1 MKEFGEIIK
10 MNYKIIISTEAEKDT
25 NEAYCYYEKE
35 KSGLGDRFLAE
46 LDNFY
51 EKLER
56 HPTYYSFIGE
66 GKTTR
71 ALELRVFPYKIIYEI
86 SDEELYVFAIHHNS
100 RHDDH
105 FRNRL

>member
-1 MKEFGEIIK
+1 MTEFAEIIK

-35 KSGLGDRFLAE
+35 KSGLGDRFLVE

-51 EKLER
+51 KKLER
-56 HPTYYSFIGE
+56 HPAYYSFVSE
-66 GKTTR
+66 EKTIR
-71 ALELRVFPYKIIYEI
+71 ALKLKIFPYKIIYEI
-86 SDEELYVFAIHHNS
+86 AGEELYVFAIHQTS

-105 FRNRL
+105 FLNRL